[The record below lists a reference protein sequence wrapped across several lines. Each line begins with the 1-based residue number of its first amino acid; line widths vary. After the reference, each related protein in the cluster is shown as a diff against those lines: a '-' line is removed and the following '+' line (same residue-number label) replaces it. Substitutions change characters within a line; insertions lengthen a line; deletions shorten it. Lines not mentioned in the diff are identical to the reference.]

1 MLRSTFYQQSLLEVD
16 PDELGLKPGSFER
29 ELRSALPKLVS
40 LEDFRPLHPSAE
52 GADTCD
58 PLVLTGMLLLQYRF
72 GLSDDDLIARCI
84 RDLGFRHALA
94 LEKGVA
100 PPKVASLKRFRA
112 AMRKL
117 KGPDWLHQQVLKLA
131 AEAGQVS
138 TDELQAIDSTNTDQ
152 RGATLDT
159 FNLISAAIR
168 AVVLA
173 MAAHLNRDP
182 RDLGREWAATRYLGR
197 SLKGRVSINWSD
209 ESARNQLLTSEI
221 LDAARIAELV
231 RQSVD
236 PVPDDIA
243 EAMELMRRVVE
254 QDVERLP
261 DGTYK
266 VVHGTARGRIVS
278 VTDPEARHGHK
289 SSAKTITGFKT
300 HVMGT
305 VTSQFVTAIDVTS
318 AEVHDSVPTPG
329 LIAQAA
335 SVGLKPKDAVGDAAY
350 GTGPNRRACNELGVT
365 LHAKLPTPSPGGFPK
380 RDFGIDLAAMS
391 VTCPGG
397 ETTTTYSM
405 VKDPGG
411 STEKVPQF
419 RFPPA
424 TCRACP
430 LREQCAKATA
440 DGRGRLIAL
449 NRHEAEIQEAQR
461 MNAEPGEKALLRR
474 RSAVERLLAHLV
486 RMGMRQARFFGL
498 AMVQFQAFMTA
509 AAYNLQRYMTLAA
522 AAA

>member
-16 PDELGLKPGSFER
+16 PDELRLKRGSFER
-29 ELRSALPKLVS
+29 ELRNVLPKLVS
-40 LEDFRPLHPSAE
+40 VDDFVPLHPSAE

-58 PLVLTGMLLLQYRF
+58 PLVLTGMLLLQFRF
-72 GLSDDDLIARCI
+72 GLGDEDLIDRCR
-84 RDLGFRHALA
+84 RDLGFRYALA

-100 PPKVASLKRFRA
+100 PPGQASLKRFRA
-112 AMRKL
+112 ALRKL
-117 KGPDWLHQQVLKLA
+117 KGPDWVFRQSLNLALK
-131 AEAGQVS
+131 AGQVAG
-138 TDELQAIDSTNTDQ
+138 DELQAIDSTNTDQ

-168 AVVLA
+168 ATILA
-173 MAAHLNRDP
+173 MAAHLERDP

-197 SLKGRVSINWSD
+197 SIKGRVSINWSD
-209 ESARNQLLTSEI
+209 ETERNALLTSEI
-221 LDAARIAELV
+221 VDAERIVGLV
-231 RQSVD
+231 QQAAN
-236 PVPDDIA
+236 PVPEDVA
-243 EAMELMRRVVE
+243 EAIELMRQVAY
-254 QDVERLP
+254 QDVERQP

-266 VVHGTARGRIVS
+266 IVRGTARGRIVS

-289 SSAKTITGFKT
+289 SSSKTITGFKT

-329 LIAQAA
+329 LIAQAT
-335 SVGLKPKDAVGDAAY
+335 SVGLKPTDAVGDAAY
-350 GTGPNRRACNELGVT
+350 GTGPNRRACSELGVT

-461 MNAEPGEKALLRR
+461 MNAQPEEKVLLRR